1 MLPAVCEVPLA
12 EPSQQRPPALPIF
25 SNPAV
30 CIVSLEAAVRHDWDA
45 STAPHEDSTGL
56 KMTAAVTLALS
67 LLFESGMPQCSSS
80 ANLQLERSALLQHAT
95 DTSKS
100 PAFLSLLLSSLKRLQ
115 HSCLRNPQGALR
127 MVAQSGTIA
136 DIAMKFF
143 QECTES
149 RVLAARGVTAQ
160 AVVCDISNA
169 EVSAA
174 SSSSSLVTSLPAGSV
189 STPAAPS
196 SSSD

>member
-1 MLPAVCEVPLA
+1 MLPAVWEVPLA

-56 KMTAAVTLALS
+56 KMTAAVTLAQS

-95 DTSKS
+95 DTS
-100 PAFLSLLLSSLKRLQ
+100 
-115 HSCLRNPQGALR
+115 
-127 MVAQSGTIA
+127 
-136 DIAMKFF
+136 
-143 QECTES
+143 
-149 RVLAARGVTAQ
+149 
-160 AVVCDISNA
+160 
-169 EVSAA
+169 
-174 SSSSSLVTSLPAGSV
+174 
-189 STPAAPS
+189 
-196 SSSD
+196 